1 MPDTKAIT
9 ALKDKLI
16 DVWVAMGG
24 ITKRQEQNLPI
35 TKDQAANLKILRK
48 DAYDLEQQI
57 IALGGQPY
65 LTPDQIKQLDDLKG
79 KQQDITTAIYE
90 TEQAHIRET
99 NMIQLDMIKQQLAIS
114 GLSMED
120 QIKILG
126 EVELKWGLIDDATKQ
141 EWDRVGAV
149 IHQIYVTGS
158 ATDELLA
165 KLMNLP
171 KDVVINVTTRYNEEG
186 QPAGYTDPRT
196 GSGYGGRAGGGWGYG
211 GRAGGG
217 WAYAGQPYLVGERGP
232 EVFRPA
238 SSGAIETH
246 HHWNLTVNTSSPITP
261 IIQDYNMMKSL
272 AGGGS

>member
-186 QPAGYTDPRT
+186 QPAGYTDPGT